1 MGARST
7 YVMTAFVISTIGAVA
22 LSGCTAGEPV
32 PTRTVTVSATPRALA
47 PGDTDVSAAAVCGQ
61 VSAVET
67 ITFNAADAHQRGAL
81 GDEAYRSRLD
91 AARFVYERLPSVGD
105 VGASV
110 AELQTWWLTDHPAD
124 GSALALDPDD
134 AELQDAIQS
143 VGAACSAVG
152 SPVSIS
158 AASGG

>member
-1 MGARST
+1 MGARSAH
-7 YVMTAFVISTIGAVA
+7 VITALVIGTVGVVT
-22 LSGCTAGEPV
+22 LSGCAADEPA
-32 PTRTVTVSATPRALA
+32 PTKTVTVSATPRALP

-67 ITFNAADAHQRGAL
+67 ITFNAADAHQRGEL

-105 VGASV
+105 VGTSV
-110 AELQTWWLTDHPAD
+110 GALQTWLTDHPATD
-124 GSALALDPDD
+124 SALALDPDD
-134 AELQDAIQS
+134 VGLQDAVAS
-143 VGAACSAVG
+143 VGAACGAAG
-152 SPVSIS
+152 SPVAIS

>member
-7 YVMTAFVISTIGAVA
+7 YVMTAFVISAIGVVA
-22 LSGCTAGEPV
+22 LSGCTAGEPA
-32 PTRTVTVSATPRALA
+32 PTRTVTVSATPRALP
-47 PGDTDVSAAAVCGQ
+47 PGDTDISAAAVCGQ

-67 ITFNAADAHQRGAL
+67 ITFNAADARQRGGL

-91 AARFVYERLPSVGD
+91 AARFVYERLPSSGD
-105 VGASV
+105 VGTAV
-110 AELQTWWLTDHPAD
+110 AALQTWLTDHPAD

-143 VGAACSAVG
+143 VAAACRAAG